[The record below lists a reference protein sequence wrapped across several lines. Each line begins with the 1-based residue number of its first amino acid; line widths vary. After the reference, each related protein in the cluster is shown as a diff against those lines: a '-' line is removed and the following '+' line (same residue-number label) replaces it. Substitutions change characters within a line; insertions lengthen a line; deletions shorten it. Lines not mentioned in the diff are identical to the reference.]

1 MLFKVLYLSKGVKKM
16 VKVEMLVVKSK
27 VREYAKKKK
36 VNLGGDAAEALSK
49 EVMRLVDRAVER
61 AKANRRST
69 VKGRDI

>member
-1 MLFKVLYLSKGVKKM
+1 MA
-16 VKVEMLVVKSK
+16 KVEMLVVKSK
-27 VREYAKKKK
+27 VRDYAKKKK
-36 VNLGGDAAEALSK
+36 VNLGGDTAEAMSK